1 MNRVLLHLMLH
12 LLLLRLRL
20 LQGGLQLL
28 KCLLLC
34 RTVLQKHVKFHTV
47 IHPMVITT
55 TMRFGPKSWGERWEV
70 PNRGGADAEGLD
82 GEGGEEGVRGSCLV
96 PAWVAGKWVRPWLPG
111 RGFAVNR
118 GDG

>member
-1 MNRVLLHLMLH
+1 MSRVLLDLLLD
-12 LLLLRLRL
+12 LLLLCLCL

-28 KCLLLC
+28 QCLLLR

-47 IHPMVITT
+47 IHPTVIST

-70 PNRGGADAEGLD
+70 PDRGGTDADGLT
-82 GEGGEEGVRGSCLV
+82 GEGGEEGVRGSWLA
-96 PAWVAGKWVRPWLPG
+96 PARVVGKWVRPWLPG

-118 GDG
+118 GDR